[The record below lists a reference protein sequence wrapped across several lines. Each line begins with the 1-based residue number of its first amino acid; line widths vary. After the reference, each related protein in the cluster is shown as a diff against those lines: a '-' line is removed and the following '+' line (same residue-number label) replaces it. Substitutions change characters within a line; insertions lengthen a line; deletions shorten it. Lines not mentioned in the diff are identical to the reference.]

1 MFCPLIC
8 LGLTGGGK
16 YGKRPNK
23 CNHCKYASSLCIA
36 QWREVLHWPSAGI
49 TTRLSYDF
57 YILRDDQRTWGQSSY
72 GHPPLLYSEYYTAT
86 FFCCLYIPSNLV
98 ASLHCSTLLKSYRNC
113 LHEFALPL
121 YLGTY
126 WLSAL
131 HCLPYNIAYEGSV
144 KLWPPFLLHYSSTLA
159 SLQHSSLLMA
169 DRNSLDEFTLPLFTR
184 GQLSWSWTF
193 LYAST

>member
-1 MFCPLIC
+1 MKRSPTLAIC
-8 LGLTGGGK
+8 RHHDEVVLWLLHLAR
-16 YGKRPNK
+16 RPEDK
-23 CNHCKYASSLCIA
+23 GSVKL
-36 QWREVLHWPSAGI
+36 WPPS
-49 TTRLSYDF
+49 
-57 YILRDDQRTWGQSSY
+57 
-72 GHPPLLYSEYYTAT
+72 HPLLHCNCVLS
-86 FFCCLYIPSNLV
+86 LHSISHIV
-98 ASLHCSTLLKSYRNC
+98 ASLHCSTLLNSYRNC
-113 LHEFALPL
+113 LHECALPL

-131 HCLPYNIAYEGSV
+131 HCLPYDSAYEGSV

-169 DRNSLDEFTLPLFTR
+169 DRNSLNEFTLPLFTS